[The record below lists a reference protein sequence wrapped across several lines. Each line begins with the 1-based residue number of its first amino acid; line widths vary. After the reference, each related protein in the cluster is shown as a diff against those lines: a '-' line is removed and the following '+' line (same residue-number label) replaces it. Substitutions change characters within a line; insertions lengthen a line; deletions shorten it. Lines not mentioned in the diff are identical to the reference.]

1 MKTGLGY
8 AILLITVLI
17 ALVRNPRFAVFG
29 MVACDTIR
37 PGDEF
42 IEFGMETVRFS
53 ITYYAVALGLLI
65 IFYKKY
71 RLTSDRFH
79 WAIFFLFMSVVNSV
93 LHAPCFGPGLV
104 QIDNYYKMLLQYYL
118 ICAFMRN
125 DAHLRELYWAIST
138 ASVVVALRF
147 VYGKFHLN
155 ERNFEGATGDRNEM
169 AMTMVMTVPFLFML
183 GLTAKQTFVR
193 AFAWFWIA
201 PLALTVLFSLSR
213 GGMLGLGAVGG
224 YLLYRLHH
232 KRWLVVVGVMVAL
245 VGLANLPTEVTARFM
260 TIGRASQNDASA
272 IGRINAWAA
281 ARNMAREHPFWG
293 AGSGNFLVHFRR
305 YAPVPDDV
313 HVAHS
318 SFFQLLGEQGLPGL
332 GIWLYLVVM
341 CWLVASWCEMRLER
355 IHKKQWTEARYMLV
369 MVKACWIGYVLCGA
383 FLSQEDMDF
392 FYHLLAITSRYTVF
406 VGDYEK
412 RYFQDQAARAAG
424 ERVTHPE
431 TNDEQRLT
439 QPLLGPGS
447 ALQ

>member
-1 MKTGLGY
+1 MRTALGY
-8 AILLITVLI
+8 AILIITVLI
-17 ALVRNPRFAVFG
+17 ALIRNPRFAVFG

-65 IFYKKY
+65 IFYKRY
-71 RLTSDRFH
+71 RITSDRFH

-147 VYGKFHLN
+147 VWGKFHLN

-183 GLTAKQTFVR
+183 GLTAKRYFIR
-193 AFAWFWIA
+193 LFAWFWII
-201 PLALTVLFSLSR
+201 PLSLTVLFSLSR

-272 IGRINAWAA
+272 IGRLNAWAA
-281 ARNMAREHPFWG
+281 ARNMAKERPLWG
-293 AGSGNFLVHFRR
+293 MGSGNFLVRFQQ
-305 YAPVPDDV
+305 YAPVPTDI

-318 SFFQLLGEQGLPGL
+318 SFYQLLGEQGLVGL
-332 GIWLYLVVM
+332 GIWLYLVAM
-341 CWLVASWCEMRLER
+341 CWLVASWCEMRMER
-355 IHKKQWTEARYMLV
+355 IHKKEWNQPRYMLV
-369 MVKACWIGYVLCGA
+369 AVKASWIGYVLCGA

-406 VGDYEK
+406 VGEYEK
-412 RYFQDQAARAAG
+412 KYYQERALELA
-424 ERVTHPE
+424 
-431 TNDEQRLT
+431 EQRMTMPEPLNERLT
-439 QPLLGPGS
+439 NPLLGPAG
-447 ALQ
+447 

>member
-1 MKTGLGY
+1 MRTGLGW
-8 AILLITVLI
+8 AILMITVLI

-53 ITYYAVALGLLI
+53 LTYYAVALGLLI
-65 IFYKKY
+65 VFYKRY

-79 WAIFFLFMSVVNSV
+79 WAILFLFMSVVNSV

-138 ASVVVALRF
+138 ASVVVAMRF
-147 VYGKFHLN
+147 VWGKFHLN

-183 GLTAKQTFVR
+183 GLTTKRMYVR
-193 AFAWFWIA
+193 LFAWFWIL

-260 TIGRASQNDASA
+260 TIGRASKTDASA
-272 IGRINAWAA
+272 MGRLNAWAA
-281 ARNMAREHPFWG
+281 ARNMAKDRPLWG
-293 AGSGNFLVHFRR
+293 MGSGNFLVRFQQ
-305 YAPVPDDV
+305 YAPVPTDI

-318 SFFQLLGEQGLPGL
+318 SLYQLLGEQGFVGL

-355 IHKKQWTEARYMLV
+355 IHKNTWNEPRYMLV
-369 MVKACWIGYVLCGA
+369 AVKASWIGYALCGA

-406 VGDYEK
+406 VGEYEK
-412 RYFQDQAARAAG
+412 NFFQERAALAQG
-424 ERVTHPE
+424 ERLTMPVPL
-431 TNDEQRLT
+431 NDRLT
-439 QPLLGPGS
+439 NPLLGPG
-447 ALQ
+447 

>member
-1 MKTGLGY
+1 MRTGLGW
-8 AILLITVLI
+8 AILMITVLI

-53 ITYYAVALGLLI
+53 LTYYAVALGLLI
-65 IFYKKY
+65 VFYKRY

-79 WAIFFLFMSVVNSV
+79 WAILFLFMSVVNSV

-138 ASVVVALRF
+138 ASVVVAMRF
-147 VYGKFHLN
+147 VWGKFHLN

-183 GLTAKQTFVR
+183 GLTTKRMYVR
-193 AFAWFWIA
+193 LFAWFWIL

-232 KRWLVVVGVMVAL
+232 KRWLAVVGVMVAL

-260 TIGRASQNDASA
+260 TIGRASKTDASA
-272 IGRINAWAA
+272 IGRLNAWAA
-281 ARNMAREHPFWG
+281 ARNMAKDRPLWG
-293 AGSGNFLVHFRR
+293 MGSGNFLVRFQQ
-305 YAPVPDDV
+305 YAPVPTDI

-318 SFFQLLGEQGLPGL
+318 SLYQLLGEQGFVGL

-355 IHKKQWTEARYMLV
+355 IHKNTWNEPRYMLV
-369 MVKACWIGYVLCGA
+369 AVKASWIGYALCGA

-406 VGDYEK
+406 VGEYEK
-412 RYFQDQAARAAG
+412 NFFQERAALAQG
-424 ERVTHPE
+424 ERLTMPVPL
-431 TNDEQRLT
+431 NDRLT
-439 QPLLGPGS
+439 NPLLGPG
-447 ALQ
+447 

>member
-1 MKTGLGY
+1 MRTGLGW
-8 AILLITVLI
+8 AILMITVLI

-53 ITYYAVALGLLI
+53 LTYYAVALGLLI
-65 IFYKKY
+65 IFYKRY

-79 WAIFFLFMSVVNSV
+79 WAILFLFMSVVNSV

-138 ASVVVALRF
+138 ASVVVAMRF
-147 VYGKFHLN
+147 VWGKFHLN

-183 GLTAKQTFVR
+183 GLTTKR
-193 AFAWFWIA
+193 MSLRLFAWFWIL

-260 TIGRASQNDASA
+260 TIGRASKTDASA
-272 IGRINAWAA
+272 MGRLNAWAA
-281 ARNMAREHPFWG
+281 ARNMAKDRPLWG
-293 AGSGNFLVHFRR
+293 MGSGNFLVRFQQ
-305 YAPVPDDV
+305 YAPVPTDI

-318 SFFQLLGEQGLPGL
+318 SLYQLLGEQGFVGL

-355 IHKKQWTEARYMLV
+355 IHKNTWNEPRYMLV
-369 MVKACWIGYVLCGA
+369 AVKASWIGYALCGA

-406 VGDYEK
+406 VGEYEK
-412 RYFQDQAARAAG
+412 NFFQERAALAQG
-424 ERVTHPE
+424 ERMTMPVPLNE
-431 TNDEQRLT
+431 RLT
-439 QPLLGPGS
+439 NPLLGPG
-447 ALQ
+447 

>member
-65 IFYKKY
+65 VFYKRY
-71 RLTSDRFH
+71 RITSDRFH
-79 WAIFFLFMSVVNSV
+79 WAILLLFMSVVNSV

-125 DAHLRELYWAIST
+125 DGQLRELFWAIST
-138 ASVVVALRF
+138 ASSVVAMRF

-183 GLTAKQTFVR
+183 GLTTKRMYVR
-193 AFAWFWIA
+193 LFAWFWIL

-260 TIGRASQNDASA
+260 TIGRASKTDASA
-272 IGRINAWAA
+272 IGRLNAWSA
-281 ARNMAREHPFWG
+281 ARNMAKDRPLWGMGSALVALPTVGRAGLRGPRHLALSGGDVLARRELVRDAYGAHPQEGVDRAALHACRGEGVVDRLRPLRCVSLPGGHGFLLPPARDHLALHGVRRGIREDVLPG
-293 AGSGNFLVHFRR
+293 AG
-305 YAPVPDDV
+305 
-313 HVAHS
+313 
-318 SFFQLLGEQGLPGL
+318 
-332 GIWLYLVVM
+332 
-341 CWLVASWCEMRLER
+341 
-355 IHKKQWTEARYMLV
+355 
-369 MVKACWIGYVLCGA
+369 GA
-383 FLSQEDMDF
+383 EG
-392 FYHLLAITSRYTVF
+392 R
-406 VGDYEK
+406 
-412 RYFQDQAARAAG
+412 RAADVARRDRRSAHEPTADAG
-424 ERVTHPE
+424 SVNPSAT
-431 TNDEQRLT
+431 EQRLWT
-439 QPLLGPGS
+439 P
-447 ALQ
+447 